1 MRTALKPC
9 VMVSFNILA
18 CGKQANL
25 AVHYKEKMNAIQVGN
40 SQIMN
45 ILGKGADDLYE
56 RYY

>member
-1 MRTALKPC
+1 MHQNVKHY
-9 VMVSFNILA
+9 VSLHA
-18 CGKQANL
+18 KTNL
-25 AVHYKEKMNAIQVGN
+25 IAHYNEKIKAIQVGN